1 MMNFKFRRSGRRV
14 HFLSRSWLGA
24 EGSLVKASVE
34 ALQLES
40 NHEDLPKMF
49 RVYNEGTAA
58 IQTNGDTIVIDHPGT
73 NQLLEISTT
82 LATIEGIACD
92 ARHVIIWSKKQIH
105 VHRIF
110 ESHAELLSELQL
122 SNEVKSASLCKD
134 NLFIADGTQLVLMTL
149 TGVQR
154 STLDFSLEESPP
166 LLLSNVNMENNLV
179 TVTENG
185 VIKVFRAVGDY
196 PSKSLRELQYGLGS
210 IGNSIQSVGCNATAS
225 LISVASMHNG
235 TPKLFVYNM
244 VRGELKLIHCD
255 GLRYSQSHC
264 WDPAEPRLLACDFK
278 VSLFTYCCRQHPA

>member
-1 MMNFKFRRSGRRV
+1 
-14 HFLSRSWLGA
+14 
-24 EGSLVKASVE
+24 
-34 ALQLES
+34 
-40 NHEDLPKMF
+40 MF

-58 IQTNGDTIVIDHPGT
+58 TQTNGDTIVIDHPGT
-73 NQLLEISTT
+73 NQLLKISTT
-82 LATIEGIACD
+82 LATIGGIACD

-134 NLFIADGTQLVLMTL
+134 NLFIVDDKQLVLMTL

-179 TVTENG
+179 TVTGNG
-185 VIKVFRAVGDY
+185 VIKVFRAVGDETISIINQSH
-196 PSKSLRELQYGLGS
+196 PSTSLRELPYGLGS

-278 VSLFTYCCRQHPA
+278 VSLLPSVAVSIQRNISCLQNIFLTNTE